1 MNKRVMDMLIDRM
14 DGRRSRRDYERDR
27 RDYEDG
33 RDYEDERD
41 YEDSRDYEDGR
52 RGVRG
57 SGRGRGRG
65 RSRRDYADERDYGE
79 HGRSKLRL
87 TRKDMHEWKQ
97 MMENAD
103 GSRGAHYDMEKIMS
117 VADRIGVKFEGYNE
131 AEFCLVTNVMYSDYC
146 KTLKKYVGTEKLLEC
161 CAELA
166 RDFLEDE
173 DGPEPSDKVML
184 YYHCIVNA

>member
-1 MNKRVMDMLIDRM
+1 M
-14 DGRRSRRDYERDR
+14 
-27 RDYEDG
+27 
-33 RDYEDERD
+33 
-41 YEDSRDYEDGR
+41 
-52 RGVRG
+52 
-57 SGRGRGRG
+57 
-65 RSRRDYADERDYGE
+65 
-79 HGRSKLRL
+79 

-117 VADRIGVKFEGYNE
+117 VADKIGAKFEDYNE
-131 AEFCLVTNVMYSDYC
+131 AEFCVVTNMMYSDYC
-146 KTLKKYVGTEKLLEC
+146 KTLKKYVGAEKLLEC

-184 YYHCIVNA
+184 YYHCIANA

>member
-1 MNKRVMDMLIDRM
+1 
-14 DGRRSRRDYERDR
+14 
-27 RDYEDG
+27 
-33 RDYEDERD
+33 
-41 YEDSRDYEDGR
+41 
-52 RGVRG
+52 
-57 SGRGRGRG
+57 
-65 RSRRDYADERDYGE
+65 
-79 HGRSKLRL
+79 
-87 TRKDMHEWKQ
+87 

-117 VADRIGVKFEGYNE
+117 VADKIGAKFEGYNE
-131 AEFCLVTNVMYSDYC
+131 AEFCVVTNMMYSDYC
-146 KTLKKYVGTEKLLEC
+146 KTLKKYVGAEKLLEC